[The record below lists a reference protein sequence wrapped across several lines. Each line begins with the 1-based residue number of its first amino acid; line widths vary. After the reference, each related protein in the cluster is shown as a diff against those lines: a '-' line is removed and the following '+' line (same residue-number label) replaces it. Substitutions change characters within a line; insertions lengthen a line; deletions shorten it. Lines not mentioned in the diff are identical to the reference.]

1 MTTQY
6 GGSFSLVTLRLLV
19 HWDWVW
25 CRSWYKRHVLWF
37 DVRKCRVWCELC
49 HEEKQPWWVQCFRYV
64 WYECDGLNSWKDI
77 VFLRE
82 WVIAIFRKHGSDHV
96 DDDIKFG
103 LINSG
108 NIDENVASVQ
118 GNFTMFRVDDRRHWK
133 DMIFGIVDNWV
144 YRWISNDMQISREMF
159 FGLANRF
166 SLRKG
171 WSIAKKD
178 TFIPYLID
186 SHQFL
191 CSICS
196 ILVQRNKSDVFGRFC
211 FISKGWNQRIQIMCS
226 NGNQLSPSTNI
237 LMQFILKINERSV
250 WPWSKFDIS
259 EDSTC
264 KERTNFRSLE
274 TVHIHIHIPGERV
287 RCQKLKRTSG
297 WRWIVNRF
305 DSPPGGYTSLYR
317 GAGALPRKVL
327 RTLEMPSMQ
336 SKSYLIFDQSYFFLL
351 QFLETAHLFAGVSI
365 FSCYQWHEQCE
376 MT

>member
-1 MTTQY
+1 M
-6 GGSFSLVTLRLLV
+6 
-19 HWDWVW
+19 
-25 CRSWYKRHVLWF
+25 
-37 DVRKCRVWCELC
+37 
-49 HEEKQPWWVQCFRYV
+49 
-64 WYECDGLNSWKDI
+64 
-77 VFLRE
+77 
-82 WVIAIFRKHGSDHV
+82 V
-96 DDDIKFG
+96 DC
-103 LINSG
+103 
-108 NIDENVASVQ
+108 
-118 GNFTMFRVDDRRHWK
+118 
-133 DMIFGIVDNWV
+133 
-144 YRWISNDMQISREMF
+144 
-159 FGLANRF
+159 
-166 SLRKG
+166 
-171 WSIAKKD
+171 KKD

-305 DSPPGGYTSLYR
+305 DSPPEGYTSLYR

-336 SKSYLIFDQSYFFLL
+336 SKSYLIFDQSYFFSYNFSKPRTYL
-351 QFLETAHLFAGVSI
+351 QESLFSVATNDTNNVR
-365 FSCYQWHEQCE
+365 WHKGDEYDNLVVPDVLQAILSW
-376 MT
+376 